1 MRPVYLGAFVVAC
14 AVIYF
19 FTMRPSTNGA
29 VYRVPLA
36 QVRQDLAK
44 ADIPP
49 VFGSTPLDVQAR
61 GIGDAVVW
69 TVRQGREEIFRY
81 TADLKVEGDGA
92 TRVKVKMEGTGAYAK
107 RLADKPLIR
116 DMYLIAMEERVASTL
131 EHREY
136 DMTRVYPA
144 MSAAVVSNMGN
155 LQASAD
161 QAAAASE
168 RENRRNYEKAYR
180 DEAAGRR

>member
-1 MRPVYLGAFVVAC
+1 MRPVYLAASVLAC

-19 FTMRPSTNGA
+19 FTMRPSADGA
-29 VYRVPLA
+29 VYRVPIA
-36 QVRQDLAK
+36 KVRQDLAK

-49 VFGSTPLDVQAR
+49 VFGSAELDVQAR

-69 TVRQGREEIFRY
+69 TVREGKQEIFRY
-81 TADLKVEGDGA
+81 TADLKAEGDAA
-92 TRVKVKMEGTGAYAK
+92 TRVRVKMEGTGVYAK
-107 RLADKPLIR
+107 RLADKRLIR

-131 EHREY
+131 ERREY

-144 MSAAVVSNMGN
+144 MSAAVVSNMGA
-155 LQASAD
+155 LSAQFD

-168 RENRRNYEKAYR
+168 RQARTNFDKAYR

>member
-1 MRPVYLGAFVVAC
+1 MRLVYLAASVLSC
-14 AVIYF
+14 AAIYF

-29 VYRVPLA
+29 VYRVPIA
-36 QVRQDLAK
+36 QVRQNLAK

-49 VFGSTPLDVQAR
+49 VFGSAELDVQAR

-69 TVRQGREEIFRY
+69 TVRQGRQEIFRY
-81 TADLKVEGDGA
+81 TADLKMEGDAA
-92 TRVKVKMEGTGAYAK
+92 TRVKVKLEGTGVYAK
-107 RLADKPLIR
+107 RIADKPLIR

-131 EHREY
+131 ERREY

-144 MSAAVVSNMGN
+144 MTAAVASNMGA
-155 LQASAD
+155 LSAQFD